1 MAKNMDVNG
10 LKFVDEGDH
19 QYMVQS
25 ANGMTFPIAK
35 KDLDENTIK
44 VIKSL
49 PKLKSDE
56 VQVKTDDALNQAA
69 PVPEGTPI
77 AMNAKAPT
85 PPPDNKAVLNQ
96 ALNEQMGE
104 QGIPGFA
111 PAPTVSMPPQA
122 PVSAQP
128 QAPQSVVPPPQTP
141 IASPVQGIPQPG
153 MGGFAAPMNQ
163 MRDAYKQEVAAAD
176 QGYKA
181 QLDQNKQLAEQN
193 AAIKLKYE
201 TERNALKQ
209 ETEAIQKDVSEGKID
224 PGHFWKSQTGIK
236 GGVNRVMAI
245 IGLFLGGLSQNK
257 TGVNPAAKAID
268 DLVNRDIDA
277 QKEEMGKKNNLLKM
291 KLQQYQDL
299 GQAENAAKLDM
310 YNMFGAQLKM
320 VEAQTSNQMVKAKA
334 QQGLAELGFKLADL
348 QNKIAEGQ
356 ANRMIDML
364 KIQSTL
370 GANKPMTESQ
380 AKANA
385 FASGML
391 QAEQVI
397 TGLSQNPNSS
407 EQYKGT
413 ERSRYIPNWATPDL
427 LKGDQR
433 RQYEQAADQFS
444 ENYGRFV
451 SGGAITPQERNGWKD
466 IFYPKPGD
474 NEATVAQKT
483 NARRLAIENINR
495 ASGQAPSQTQPITSF
510 RPK

>member
-49 PKLKSDE
+49 PKLKPDE
-56 VQVKTDDALNQAA
+56 VSLQMDA
-69 PVPEGTPI
+69 T
-77 AMNAKAPT
+77 PT
-85 PPPDNKAVLNQ
+85 PAPDAVPTGVTPKDDSKL
-96 ALNEQMGE
+96 LSIPMG
-104 QGIPGFA
+104 GGPGDRIPGYEVT
-111 PAPTVSMPPQA
+111 PTGNIVAQGEPQLQA
-122 PVSAQP
+122 PLPQP
-128 QAPQSVVPPPQTP
+128 SQPEALQSQQPTNLVPPPQTP
-141 IASPVQGIPQPG
+141 IPQMPPQPG
-153 MGGFAAPMNQ
+153 MGAAQNAMNE
-163 MRDAYKQEVAAAD
+163 MRNAYKQEVAAAD